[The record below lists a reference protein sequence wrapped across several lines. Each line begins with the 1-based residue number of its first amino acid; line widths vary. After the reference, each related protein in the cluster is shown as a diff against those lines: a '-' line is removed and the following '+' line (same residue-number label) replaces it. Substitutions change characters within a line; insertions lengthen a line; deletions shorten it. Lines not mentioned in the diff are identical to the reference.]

1 MAKSVMN
8 LQDSFL
14 NQVRKDN
21 AEITM
26 VMLDG
31 SKLSGNVRGFD
42 NFTVILHAQGAQ
54 HLIYK
59 HAIAQITVR
68 RSHVPHGEGERRRR
82 GGRGDSRQPAGDK
95 KQPAAQAEKFNTI
108 DLSSVQVEEAK
119 NA

>member
-14 NQVRKDN
+14 NQVRKEN
-21 AEITM
+21 TEITM

-42 NFTVILHAQGAQ
+42 NFTVIMHAQGAQ

-59 HAIAQITVR
+59 HAIAQITAR
-68 RSHVPHGEGERRRR
+68 RTHAPHGEADRRRR
-82 GGRGDSRQPAGDK
+82 GGRGDNRQPPGDK
-95 KQPAAQAEKFNTI
+95 KQSAAQEKKFNTI

-119 NA
+119 ST